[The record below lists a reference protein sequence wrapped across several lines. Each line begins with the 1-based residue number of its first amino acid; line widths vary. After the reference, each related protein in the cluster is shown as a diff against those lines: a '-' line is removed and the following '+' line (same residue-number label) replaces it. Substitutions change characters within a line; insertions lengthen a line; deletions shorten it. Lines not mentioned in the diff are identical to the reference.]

1 MLEQS
6 SRFQMA
12 CLGSG
17 GVGKTSIIKQYLYET
32 HSQDHNET
40 VEETYIQTYNI
51 NGDNKRIDFIDTA
64 GCFVFPEMQKIYIAR
79 AVGFIL
85 VYSVND
91 AMSFELIKI
100 IWKQIKSVRKDILS
114 IPCVIVGNKVDM
126 ENNREVETF
135 DALEWAY
142 NENLGGCFVEV
153 SAKDN
158 NGIKNAFDILL
169 EQLGNTRSEQTGPF
183 RMRTT
188 SFTRHQ
194 SSADIT
200 RKILQRNAK
209 MKGKYDKVS
218 LSSKCFQNLVF
229 DNYQEK
235 KIYRLITPQRKL
247 AQCNDDQQQTRFYRS
262 RSDTWAHI
270 VKRQRSSSVK
280 QVRSNSMSVENTFCM
295 EQTKVASS
303 IRDTN
308 LLDCQEET
316 SLQTGDLRHEKK
328 SSNKTSLLIVKRV
341 VRLYCKIRSKTIK

>member
-1 MLEQS
+1 MLYQC

-17 GVGKTSIIKQYLYET
+17 GVVKTSIIKQYLYET
-32 HSQDHNET
+32 HSQDYNET

-51 NGDNKRIDFIDTA
+51 NGNNKRIDFIDTA
-64 GCFVFPEMQKIYIAR
+64 GSFVFPEMQKIYIAR

-85 VYSVND
+85 VNSIND
-91 AMSFELIKI
+91 AMLFELVKI

-158 NGIKNAFDILL
+158 NRIKNAFDILL

-194 SSADIT
+194 SQADIT

-209 MKGKYDKVS
+209 MKGKYDIVS
-218 LSSKCFQNLVF
+218 PSSKCFQNLMF
-229 DNYQEK
+229 DNYKEK
-235 KIYRLITPQRKL
+235 KIYRLITPQRKH
-247 AQCNDDQQQTRFYRS
+247 AQCQDDQQQKRYYRS

-270 VKRQRSSSVK
+270 VTRQRNCRVK
-280 QVRSNSMSVENTFCM
+280 EIRSNTTSVENTFYM
-295 EQTKVASS
+295 EHTKVASS

-308 LLDCQEET
+308 LLDCQDAQSIQT
-316 SLQTGDLRHEKK
+316 DIIVMKNNLQLKLVWLWL
-328 SSNKTSLLIVKRV
+328 SVYCNFVVNYVVKQ
-341 VRLYCKIRSKTIK
+341 